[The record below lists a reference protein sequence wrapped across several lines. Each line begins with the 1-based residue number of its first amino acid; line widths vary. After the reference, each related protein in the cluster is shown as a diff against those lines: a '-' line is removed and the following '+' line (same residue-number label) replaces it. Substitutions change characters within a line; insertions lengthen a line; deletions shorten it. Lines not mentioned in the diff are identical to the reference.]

1 MGNIQTHNS
10 DIFAKFAPQNIV
22 MTTFSRH
29 IRLIVVVLVVCA
41 TMALRP
47 TPTHAA
53 DSRPFVVVI
62 DPGHGGKD
70 YGAIGERTNEKA
82 IVLDVGLLLG
92 KMISKAYKATE
103 VKVVYTRNRDYFVE
117 LQERANIANRAKG
130 DLFISIHANSV
141 DKRNRNRKHVN
152 GTSVYTLGV
161 DRAEKNLAVA
171 QRENSVIVL
180 ENDYSERYE
189 GFDPSSAES
198 YIIFELEQNRHMVQS
213 LDFASKAQ
221 HQLVYT
227 AGRADKKVRQA
238 GFWVLHATSM
248 PAVLVEL
255 DFICNPDMES
265 FMASENGRN
274 KLATALFTAFAEYKA
289 DYDRKI
295 GLQGSPAPQVPTV
308 VSYDNSDD
316 NSEATTEPAKQ
327 ESEHNNNE
335 LLYSVQF
342 LTSKSALAPGDPKLK
357 GITDAECYEDR
368 GLLKYHCGATTSF
381 DEAKRRLAK
390 VQKSFPDAFI
400 IRIKNGKR
408 VK

>member
-1 MGNIQTHNS
+1 
-10 DIFAKFAPQNIV
+10 
-22 MTTFSRH
+22 MTILGRH
-29 IRLIVVVLVVCA
+29 IRHIVAALALCCA
-41 TMALRP
+41 TAVMCPIQANC
-47 TPTHAA
+47 AG
-53 DSRPFVVVI
+53 SRPFVVVI

-70 YGAIGERTNEKA
+70 YGAIGERTNEKT
-82 IVLDVGLLLG
+82 IVLDVSLRLG
-92 KMISKAYKATE
+92 KMIGKAYKASE
-103 VKVVYTRNRDYFVE
+103 VKVVYTRDRDYFVE

-180 ENDYSERYE
+180 ENDYTERYE

-198 YIIFELEQNRHMVQS
+198 YIIFEMEQNRHMVQS

-221 HQLVYT
+221 HELVHK

-265 FMASENGRN
+265 FMASEKGRN
-274 KLATALFTAFAEYKA
+274 KLATALFAAFIDYKA

-295 GLQGSPAPQVPTV
+295 GVQTTVPPVPDVEQHSSPTTQVQQQEADALPQASKTG
-308 VSYDNSDD
+308 
-316 NSEATTEPAKQ
+316 
-327 ESEHNNNE
+327 

-342 LTSKSALAPGDPKLK
+342 LTSKTALAPGDAKLK
-357 GITDAECYEDR
+357 GIADAECYEDR

-381 DEAKRRLAK
+381 DEAKKRLAK
-390 VQKSFPDAFI
+390 VQKLFPDAFI
-400 IRIKNGKR
+400 IRIKDGKR